1 MYISYGQTD
10 YRLFARGEDDDP
22 NQYFLKDT
30 SALELS
36 LAGFLTSLR
45 EVISEEV
52 SPLDELAMHIDGLGL
67 EFAEVRLSISLPI
80 YGQLLT

>member
-10 YRLFARGEDDDP
+10 YRLFAKGEDDDP

-30 SALELS
+30 TALELS

-52 SPLDELAMHIDGLGL
+52 SPLDELALHVDGLGL
-67 EFAEVRLSISLPI
+67 EFAEVRLPPFCPVYK
-80 YGQLLT
+80 YG